1 MIRKRLK
8 KSRPQIARTLSGL
21 LGLNSLGKLRLNIS
35 LKFKYAKK
43 GAVTKE
49 RIVAKSTKYFILFP
63 R

>member
-43 GAVTKE
+43 GAVRKE
-49 RIVAKSTKYFILFP
+49 RIVAK
-63 R
+63 